1 MLKLGFAI
9 PFVSTFICEYYD
21 FRGRQPGFQPAGPV
35 RGFSSAKVG
44 AARR

>member
-1 MLKLGFAI
+1 MFKLGLAI
-9 PFVSTFICEYYD
+9 PFVRTFIWEYYA